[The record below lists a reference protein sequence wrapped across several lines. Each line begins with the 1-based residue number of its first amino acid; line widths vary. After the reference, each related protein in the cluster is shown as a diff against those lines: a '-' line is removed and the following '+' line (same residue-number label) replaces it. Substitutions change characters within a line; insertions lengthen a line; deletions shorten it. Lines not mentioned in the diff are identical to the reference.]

1 MKAVVT
7 GVDVY
12 RWYPSGTPG
21 EGPVEEAV
29 LGDEIDVSEAEFER
43 VEGALSKPADAKA
56 GYPKKNGELDALA
69 LDNDFAWP
77 EGTKSIADKQAAL
90 LAAGVEPPPPDE
102 E

>member
-21 EGPVEEAV
+21 EGPVEEAA
-29 LGDEIDVSEAEFER
+29 LGDTIDVSETEFKR

-56 GYPKKNGELDALA
+56 GYPTTNAELDQLA

-77 EGTKSIADKQAAL
+77 EGTKKVADKQAAL
-90 LAAGVEPPPPDE
+90 LAAGIEPPADTDE
-102 E
+102 

>member
-21 EGPVEEAV
+21 EGSVEEAER
-29 LGDEIDVSEAEFER
+29 GDTIDVSEAEFKR

-56 GYPKKNGELDALA
+56 GYPKTNAELDALA
-69 LDNDFAWP
+69 LESDVSWP
-77 EGTKSIADKQAAL
+77 EGTKTVADKQAAL
-90 LAAGVEPPPPDE
+90 LAAGVEPTAADE
-102 E
+102 